1 MEKRKTV
8 KERLSL
14 LDINLNEIKLVL
26 FDLDDTLYDRSL
38 PFMKAFEAYS
48 GIKVSDKSVA
58 ARAYITCTARGDEVF
73 LPSQRGEITM
83 QEMYI
88 YRFTKGFADVGIVIS
103 DGQALEFQE
112 VYSQMLKKLELDQ
125 EMKNIMDE
133 CLQKN
138 IQMGIITNG
147 PAKHQR
153 DKIKVLGL
161 DRWINQDLIFI
172 SGEVGYDKP
181 DLRIFQMAQD
191 AVSCLPNEII
201 LIGDSIKND
210 IRPAEKMGW
219 KTMWVQRR

>member
-1 MEKRKTV
+1 
-8 KERLSL
+8 
-14 LDINLNEIKLVL
+14 
-26 FDLDDTLYDRSL
+26 
-38 PFMKAFEAYS
+38 
-48 GIKVSDKSVA
+48 
-58 ARAYITCTARGDEVF
+58 
-73 LPSQRGEITM
+73 
-83 QEMYI
+83 
-88 YRFTKGFADVGIVIS
+88 
-103 DGQALEFQE
+103 
-112 VYSQMLKKLELDQ
+112 MLMKLELDQ
-125 EMKNIMDE
+125 RMKKIMDD
-133 CLQKN
+133 CLQKK